1 MSWNLQV
8 QRDALAAGMLL
19 SKLLRAAP
27 VPTDWYCRVR
37 CLVGKVEAP
46 CVARTSHGFILNR
59 LFLPARLKCA
69 RQLAKQNVN
78 LELAGVGNST
88 LKLRQIGQF
97 PPAPQFEQSA
107 REFERR
113 SLAGG

>member
-1 MSWNLQV
+1 M
-8 QRDALAAGMLL
+8 
-19 SKLLRAAP
+19 
-27 VPTDWYCRVR
+27 
-37 CLVGKVEAP
+37 
-46 CVARTSHGFILNR
+46 

-69 RQLAKQNVN
+69 RQFAKQNVN
-78 LELAGVGNST
+78 LELAGVGSSS

-97 PPAPQFEQSA
+97 RPAPQFEQSA